1 MALTQGTETR
11 IEKGEYKYIA
21 AYKGYNGLKVRSGPG
36 TGYSELGRF
45 PHYYETS
52 DYIYVDVLEIK
63 NGWINHEGA
72 SSYGVPAGWSA
83 ITSGGI
89 TYFNE
94 VSAPSSYEVTVYTG
108 SATSKFYYP
117 DSGSSSYK
125 LQKTNTRYY
134 PEFYLLS
141 APSDNTVSGQETDI
155 VLTIDPNNGSGTTS
169 QTGKTWT
176 DTTYQFSGWDE
187 KTSASAPK
195 DPTAGDSD
203 YSADAYRWSLSDLYY
218 YADYTVTSTSDPY
231 YSNNTIT
238 LTKPTKNT
246 ETSTYK
252 VTFNANGGTVST
264 SSTTVTK
271 TTTYEF
277 LKWTGTTGV
286 TINGTNCTFKQTG
299 TVTAN
304 YTPNT
309 TPAKISSMPTPTRPG
324 YEFLGWSTS
333 QSTNLIP
340 GGSSSPEITADIV
353 YIANWKVKGTIRVYI
368 EEDKKYRMA
377 LPYLHDG
384 TKWKMAI
391 PYIHNGT
398 KYYIIAG

>member
-1 MALTQGTETR
+1 MDR
-11 IEKGEYKYIA
+11 H
-21 AYKGYNGLKVRSGPG
+21 N
-36 TGYSELGRF
+36 
-45 PHYYETS
+45 
-52 DYIYVDVLEIK
+52 
-63 NGWINHEGA
+63 
-72 SSYGVPAGWSA
+72 
-83 ITSGGI
+83 
-89 TYFNE
+89 
-94 VSAPSSYEVTVYTG
+94 
-108 SATSKFYYP
+108 
-117 DSGSSSYK
+117 
-125 LQKTNTRYY
+125 
-134 PEFYLLS
+134 LS
-141 APSDNTVSGQETDI
+141 V
-155 VLTIDPNNGSGTTS
+155 
-169 QTGKTWT
+169 
-176 DTTYQFSGWDE
+176 SGWDE

-203 YSADAYRWSLSDLYY
+203 YSANAYRWSLSDLYY

-238 LTKPTKNT
+238 LTKPTKNE

-252 VTFNANGGTVST
+252 VTFNANGGTMST
-264 SSTTVTK
+264 PSTTTVTK

-340 GGSSSPEITADIV
+340 GGNSSPEITADIV
-353 YIANWKVKGTIRVYI
+353 YIANWKVKGTIRIYI

-391 PYIHNGT
+391 PYMHNGT